1 MTPARQA
8 TIIAAL
14 EHVGATQPCERCG
27 HPTLEV
33 CGESA
38 LHLLSSQRNA
48 VIPTVVLACQR
59 CGFIVEH
66 AAMPLGLV

>member
-1 MTPARQA
+1 MTTARQA
-8 TIIAAL
+8 TIITTL
-14 EHVGATQPCERCG
+14 ERIGATLPCERCG

-33 CGESA
+33 CGESNIP
-38 LHLLSSQRNA
+38 LLPPKRNA

-66 AAMPLGLV
+66 AAMPLGLL